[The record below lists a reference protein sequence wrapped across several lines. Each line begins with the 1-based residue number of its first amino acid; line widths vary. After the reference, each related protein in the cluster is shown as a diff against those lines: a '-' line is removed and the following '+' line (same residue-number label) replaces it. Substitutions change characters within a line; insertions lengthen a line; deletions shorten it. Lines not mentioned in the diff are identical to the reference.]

1 MQAGQE
7 LVAGSAGSHKPFLK
21 PEEIPPHRSS
31 SRQLVQNEME
41 WSSSSSSQTGT
52 DRYCGCSFELHS
64 PRLARCDAA
73 HTRVHYMCDV

>member
-1 MQAGQE
+1 MQPGCGKANVGCQSR
-7 LVAGSAGSHKPFLK
+7 AKSFLK
-21 PEEIPPHRSS
+21 ALLGAGRS
-31 SRQLVQNEME
+31 VME

-73 HTRVHYMCDV
+73 HNRVHYMCDV

>member
-7 LVAGSAGSHKPFLK
+7 LVAGSAGSTNLSK
-21 PEEIPPHRSS
+21 PEEIPSHRSS